1 MKAPKELFLSHSA
14 RNRRFATALANCL
27 RDHGIPVWYSKT
39 NIGGAAQ
46 WHDEIGEALRR
57 CDWLAIVLSP
67 AAISSEWVKHELLFA
82 LQEKQYR
89 KHIVP
94 ILYKQCDYSA
104 LSWTLKGIEYVD
116 FRGNHQDGYRNLLK
130 IWGMGLKNPAG

>member
-1 MKAPKELFLSHSA
+1 MKPPKELFLSHSA
-14 RNRRFATALANCL
+14 KNRKFATGLADCI

-39 NIGGAAQ
+39 NIRGSTE

-57 CDWLAIVLSP
+57 CDWLAVVLSP
-67 AAISSEWVKHELLFA
+67 AAVTSEWVKRELLFA

-94 ILYKQCDYSA
+94 VFYRTCDYTA
-104 LSWTLKGIEYVD
+104 LSWTLRNIEYVD
-116 FRGNHQDGYRNLLK
+116 FRGNHHNGYRDLFK
-130 IWGMGLKNPAG
+130 IWGVGYKGGSA